1 MHSAHT
7 SPTSSPTAASRT
19 RASPSF
25 GRGTRASPSFGR
37 GARAILIEAVSIG
50 PAAAVVV
57 ALAAADAAADDA
69 ADDADAAADD
79 AADAAADAAAAAM
92 LLPTAFSPGSR
103 AERLRRLVSSLNMGS
118 FSTSCDMPAPVRGT
132 RQDKARHG
140 EVRLRLLREGTG

>member
-69 ADDADAAADD
+69 ADDADAAA
-79 AADAAADAAAAAM
+79 AAM